1 MVGKY
6 KTTGYQKTE
15 EFQENARKFIWQF
28 GSSLEKTVQDH
39 GPLIFERTEGNMV
52 YDTDGKAYIDGMSG
66 VWVVNAGHG
75 NSRII
80 KAIEKQINTMAY
92 ALSEEGYSN
101 TVAIKAAEK
110 LISIISFPM
119 QRVYFTCGGSESVEI
134 ALRFARLY
142 HKLTGNPRKYKLI
155 GRRGSYHGATLLA
168 FSVSDY
174 DLFTDAFG
182 PRPSGIIRTAHPYC
196 YRCEFGL
203 CPESC
208 SCECA
213 EDLERVIEQE
223 GSESVAAFIA
233 EPISTA
239 SGVAIPPEGYWKR
252 IRQICDRH
260 GILLIAD
267 EIVTGF
273 GRTGK
278 LFGMEHF
285 NTAPDIM
292 LFAKALTS
300 GYSPLGAV
308 VMNEKIASSVPPAAF
323 LVPGYTFASHPVSCA
338 AALANINC
346 IVEEGL
352 ADNAA
357 EVGDYLLSRLKHD
370 LADHPFTGDIRGKGL
385 LVCLELVQDRVT
397 KRQFSHDSPFVDIL
411 TSLMRSRGL
420 FLRLKSD
427 HLHIAPP
434 LTISRHEADRIA
446 DIVVSS
452 LQELP
457 GLLKSMPKRQ
467 NSLKLLQKHTV

>member
-1 MVGKY
+1 MLNR
-6 KTTGYQKTE
+6 
-15 EFQENARKFIWQF
+15 FLLPAALPFLRK
-28 GSSLEKTVQDH
+28 G
-39 GPLIFERTEGNMV
+39 
-52 YDTDGKAYIDGMSG
+52 
-66 VWVVNAGHG
+66 
-75 NSRII
+75 
-80 KAIEKQINTMAY
+80 
-92 ALSEEGYSN
+92 
-101 TVAIKAAEK
+101 
-110 LISIISFPM
+110 
-119 QRVYFTCGGSESVEI
+119 
-134 ALRFARLY
+134 
-142 HKLTGNPRKYKLI
+142 I
-155 GRRGSYHGATLLA
+155 G
-168 FSVSDY
+168 
-174 DLFTDAFG
+174 
-182 PRPSGIIRTAHPYC
+182 
-196 YRCEFGL
+196 
-203 CPESC
+203 
-208 SCECA
+208 
-213 EDLERVIEQE
+213 
-223 GSESVAAFIA
+223 
-233 EPISTA
+233 
-239 SGVAIPPEGYWKR
+239 KR

-267 EIVTGF
+267 EIVTG
-273 GRTGK
+273 
-278 LFGMEHF
+278 LA
-285 NTAPDIM
+285 APGSSLEWSI
-292 LFAKALTS
+292 LIPPRILCFLQALTS

-308 VMNEKIASSVPPAAF
+308 VMNEKIASSVPPTAF
-323 LVPGYTFASHPVSCA
+323 LVTRYTFASHPVSCA
-338 AALANINC
+338 AALANIRLYRRR
-346 IVEEGL
+346 GL